1 MIGDLDG
8 GVCSNK
14 LTGVISYS
22 SWSSQGTDGGAAT
35 TRELGRT
42 LRLRIC
48 IDRGLYAG
56 HKTVV
61 RLLLEREQIPRQQLM
76 ATEMRCCTR

>member
-1 MIGDLDG
+1 LLEQTHGCDL
-8 GVCSNK
+8 VFK
-14 LTGVISYS
+14 LVKPGH
-22 SWSSQGTDGGAAT
+22 DGGAAT
-35 TRELGRT
+35 TRKLGRT